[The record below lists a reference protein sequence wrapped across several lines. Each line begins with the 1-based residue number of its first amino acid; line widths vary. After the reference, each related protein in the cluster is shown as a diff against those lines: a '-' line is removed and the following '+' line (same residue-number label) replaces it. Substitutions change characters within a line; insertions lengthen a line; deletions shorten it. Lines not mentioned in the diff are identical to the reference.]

1 LHVVSKCNVT
11 KNTSYIYETIFFRN
25 YILGF
30 LFFIPFL
37 GQKNTARC
45 LNSSSI
51 SRDGLMSKFKF
62 PSAFTILFALIALMA
77 ALTWVVPV
85 GEYDRVHNEQLD
97 KNVPVPG
104 SFKSV
109 EPNPQGIDD
118 VLLAPINGFYDID
131 TYEARAIDVALFV
144 LIIGGF
150 LGVVNKTGAID
161 VGIKS
166 IMVVMQGREQ
176 WMIPILM
183 FMFAAGGTIYGMAEE
198 SLAFYLILLPVMI
211 RAGYDALTAVA
222 IIMLGAA
229 IGTLGSTI
237 NPFATVIASNAAGVP
252 FTDGIGLRV
261 AILVIG
267 WSICVAYVMR
277 YAAKVRKDPSA
288 SLVAYMKED
297 NEKHFLSDAKDEEEI
312 LTGRQKAVLVVFGLS
327 FVVMIWGVSLAD
339 WWMARMSALFIVA
352 SIVVALIYRLS
363 EEKFIESFVDGARD
377 LLGVALIIGVA
388 RGIVVIMDAGHLSD
402 TVLNWSEGPVA
413 FIIVM
418 YWLEVAMSFFVPSSS
433 GLAVLSMPIM
443 APLAE
448 FVGVSRDLVVTAFQ
462 SANGLVNMI
471 NPTFAVVMGGLAIG
485 RVRYDIWLRFT
496 FPLLLILTVLIMGA
510 LSLGALI

>member
-1 LHVVSKCNVT
+1 
-11 KNTSYIYETIFFRN
+11 
-25 YILGF
+25 
-30 LFFIPFL
+30 
-37 GQKNTARC
+37 
-45 LNSSSI
+45 
-51 SRDGLMSKFKF
+51 MSKFKF
-62 PSAFTILFALIALMA
+62 PSAFTILFALIAVMA

-85 GEYDRVHNEQLD
+85 GEYDRVYNEQIGKD
-97 KNVPVPG
+97 VPVPG

-109 EPNPQGIDD
+109 EANPQGVGD

-131 TYEARAIDVALFV
+131 SYEARAIDVALFV
-144 LIIGGF
+144 LMIGGF

-161 VGIKS
+161 VGIKR

-198 SLAFYLILLPVMI
+198 SLAFYVILLPVMI

-222 IIMLGAA
+222 IIMLGAG

-267 WSICVAYVMR
+267 WGICVAYVMR
-277 YAAKVRKDPSA
+277 YAAKVRNDPSA

-297 NEKHFLSDAKDEEEI
+297 NEKHFLSGAKDEEEI

-327 FVVMIWGVSLAD
+327 FVVMIWGVSMAD

-402 TVLNWSEGPVA
+402 TVLNWSEGAVVGLSPVA
-413 FIIVM
+413 FINVM

-448 FVGVSRDLVVTAFQ
+448 FAGVSRDLVVTAFQ

-485 RVRYDIWLRFT
+485 RVRYDIWLRFAL
-496 FPLLLILTVLIMGA
+496 PLLLILTVLIMCA
-510 LSLGALI
+510 LSLGTMI

>member
-1 LHVVSKCNVT
+1 
-11 KNTSYIYETIFFRN
+11 
-25 YILGF
+25 
-30 LFFIPFL
+30 
-37 GQKNTARC
+37 
-45 LNSSSI
+45 
-51 SRDGLMSKFKF
+51 MSKFKF
-62 PSAFTILFALIALMA
+62 PSAFTILFALIAVMA

-85 GEYDRVHNEQLD
+85 GEYDRVYNEQIGKD
-97 KNVPVPG
+97 VPVPD

-109 EPNPQGIDD
+109 ESNPQGIGD

-131 TYEARAIDVALFV
+131 SYEARAIDVALFV
-144 LIIGGF
+144 LMIGGF

-161 VGIKS
+161 VGIKR

-198 SLAFYLILLPVMI
+198 SLAFYVILLPVMI

-222 IIMLGAA
+222 IIMLGAG

-297 NEKHFLSDAKDEEEI
+297 NEKHFLSGAKDEEEI

-327 FVVMIWGVSLAD
+327 FVVMIWGVSMAD

-363 EEKFIESFVDGARD
+363 EEKFIESFVDGARE

-402 TVLNWSEGPVA
+402 TVLNWSEGAVAGLSPIA
-413 FIIVM
+413 FITVM

-448 FVGVSRDLVVTAFQ
+448 FAGVSRDLVVTAFQ
-462 SANGLVNMI
+462 SASGLVNLI

-485 RVRYDIWLRFT
+485 RVRYDIWLRFAL
-496 FPLLLILTVLIMGA
+496 PLLLILTVLIMCA
-510 LSLGALI
+510 LSLGTMI